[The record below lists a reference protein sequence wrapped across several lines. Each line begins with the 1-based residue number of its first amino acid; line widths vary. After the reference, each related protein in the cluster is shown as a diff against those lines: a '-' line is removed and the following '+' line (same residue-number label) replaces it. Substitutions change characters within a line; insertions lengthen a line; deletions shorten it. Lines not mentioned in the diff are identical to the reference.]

1 MKTVTSP
8 VTKKK
13 KKKSTKT
20 PEEYFVG
27 IDLHKKFMQVAIMQ
41 SDGTVLQNEKIE
53 CDYKI
58 VEKKFAKFP
67 DGAKYVI
74 ESSSVWYGMY
84 KFLKEKLNLDVILSN
99 PRSTK
104 VIAASKKKTDKVD
117 ALILADLLR
126 GGYIVAS
133 HVPGDDIIKVKH
145 LVRCRS
151 AIVQSR
157 TRYKNLIH
165 GILLQEGIK
174 IKAAPFSNAFVSRL
188 HGLDDWRIEMYLR
201 TIFNLDE
208 DIADCNTR
216 MKKEVDRY
224 HMADLLKTCPGIG
237 NVTALALAS
246 AIDDISRFPN
256 PDKLA
261 AYFGIVPS
269 VRNSAETIKHGRI
282 TKEGNSTVR
291 HLLSEAAL
299 THVTWAKRS
308 NKVTPIS
315 TFYERLVQKRG
326 GSKAKVAAAAKMVRI
341 VFWMLKKDI
350 GFWAC
355 VEEGRKSMDQNGKTK
370 TTKKKRVKIMVK
382 ELCVVYMGTDAR
394 EINCIETL
402 MNG

>member
-1 MKTVTSP
+1 MEKKKHRSSRLDDANHNKAKNANKQIRGKKSVHMKTVTSP

-41 SDGTVLQNEKIE
+41 SDGTVLENEKIE
-53 CDYKI
+53 CDYNI

-151 AIVQSR
+151 AVSVQ
-157 TRYKNLIH
+157 
-165 GILLQEGIK
+165 
-174 IKAAPFSNAFVSRL
+174 V
-188 HGLDDWRIEMYLR
+188 
-201 TIFNLDE
+201 
-208 DIADCNTR
+208 
-216 MKKEVDRY
+216 
-224 HMADLLKTCPGIG
+224 
-237 NVTALALAS
+237 
-246 AIDDISRFPN
+246 
-256 PDKLA
+256 
-261 AYFGIVPS
+261 
-269 VRNSAETIKHGRI
+269 
-282 TKEGNSTVR
+282 
-291 HLLSEAAL
+291 
-299 THVTWAKRS
+299 
-308 NKVTPIS
+308 
-315 TFYERLVQKRG
+315 
-326 GSKAKVAAAAKMVRI
+326 
-341 VFWMLKKDI
+341 
-350 GFWAC
+350 
-355 VEEGRKSMDQNGKTK
+355 
-370 TTKKKRVKIMVK
+370 
-382 ELCVVYMGTDAR
+382 
-394 EINCIETL
+394 
-402 MNG
+402 